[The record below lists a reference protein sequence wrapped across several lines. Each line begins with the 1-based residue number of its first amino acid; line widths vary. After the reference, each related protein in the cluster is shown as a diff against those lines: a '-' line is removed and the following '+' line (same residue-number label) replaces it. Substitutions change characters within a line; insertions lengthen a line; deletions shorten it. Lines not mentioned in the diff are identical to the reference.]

1 MGRNGCESSSD
12 ESIYGF
18 CSKRRRPVSA
28 LVHQQRGRRRE
39 RWEGEEEAEMGR
51 GGWSEGETV
60 GRRGRR
66 GEVDHEGRRG
76 GWSEEEGRRGREWL
90 DGGGENEMMG
100 RREGWSEDET
110 MAGRRG
116 RTGES
121 WWPRQRRDGL
131 LFEGYFQREGD
142 GEGESRG
149 DGRRGWGAD
158 MVRGEEEERRL
169 RKLDEEEEEQGS
181 SKDCWGQRNVSK
193 ANANLAKLHQ
203 SFGSRKEGRCK
214 KITF

>member
-1 MGRNGCESSSD
+1 M
-12 ESIYGF
+12 
-18 CSKRRRPVSA
+18 SA

-39 RWEGEEEAEMGR
+39 RWEGEEEMGR

-66 GEVDHEGRRG
+66 GEVDHEGEGRRG

-90 DGGGENEMMG
+90 GGGGENEMMG

-121 WWPRQRRDGL
+121 WWPRQRKDGL
-131 LFEGYFQREGD
+131 LFEGYFQREGG
-142 GEGESRG
+142 GEEESRG
-149 DGRRGWGAD
+149 DGRRGWGTG
-158 MVRGEEEERRL
+158 MMRGEEEERRL
-169 RKLDEEEEEQGS
+169 RKLDEEEEEQEQGP

-214 KITF
+214 KTTF